1 MIRKERKLEGGRSGS
16 ENGGKRIS
24 EQKEA
29 FVQCS
34 LERDKGCRGERAA
47 GVQRA
52 PSPRGEE
59 GAGTHRHI
67 FTRGG
72 LTLPGSAV
80 SQLRVAMDGH
90 TMTQSWALGREKG
103 EVPGLRRDSSQDC
116 SKPRLHL
123 TKAPHTLPVGNIP
136 IRQCFRSI
144 YKQRGMGIE
153 GRGGG

>member
-1 MIRKERKLEGGRSGS
+1 MEVNGFQNRRRHLCNAALREIKDAEERGQLGCGERLLPVGRKELGHT
-16 ENGGKRIS
+16 
-24 EQKEA
+24 
-29 FVQCS
+29 
-34 LERDKGCRGERAA
+34 D
-47 GVQRA
+47 
-52 PSPRGEE
+52 
-59 GAGTHRHI
+59 T

-90 TMTQSWALGREKG
+90 TVMQSWALGRERG

-144 YKQRGMGIE
+144 YKQPGMGIE